1 MLNSLNTRQEL
12 PNEIHFLLDGYPRD
26 GWTSHP
32 NFARSIQN
40 WLGAHQMFRQLG
52 EILLSKTQ
60 RFMDNQID
68 GAGYVTGLG
77 QYGDM
82 LIRNLHGHHT
92 WEDRS
97 YFPELARA
105 DQRFQAGQ
113 ELLESDHLELDNLL
127 DDITQRSNR
136 VIKLFDLD
144 PSQIKNDIGPLREE
158 FAKLSVFLN
167 RHLTDEEDLI
177 VPILLHHKMRG

>member
-68 GAGYVTGLG
+68 GAGYVKGLG

-82 LIRNLHGHHT
+82 LI
-92 WEDRS
+92 
-97 YFPELARA
+97 
-105 DQRFQAGQ
+105 
-113 ELLESDHLELDNLL
+113 
-127 DDITQRSNR
+127 
-136 VIKLFDLD
+136 
-144 PSQIKNDIGPLREE
+144 
-158 FAKLSVFLN
+158 
-167 RHLTDEEDLI
+167 
-177 VPILLHHKMRG
+177 

>member
-68 GAGYVTGLG
+68 GADYVTGLG

-97 YFPELARA
+97 YFPELSRA
-105 DQRFQAGQ
+105 DRRFQAGQ

-144 PSQIKNDIGPLREE
+144 PSQIKNDIGTLREE